1 MRRFECSA
9 ILFDLDGVLVD
20 SAAWIELQ
28 WHRWAV
34 RRGLDPAPFLRVCH
48 GRRAVETIRLAAPEL
63 DADAEVAR
71 FDPADERGAELL
83 RPVAGAERVLG
94 ALPPGAW
101 AVATSGPRVSAI
113 ARLRHAGLPVPG
125 VLVCAEDV
133 ECGKPSPD
141 VYLRAAAGLGI
152 EPARCLVVEDAP
164 AGLDSAAA
172 AGMAAIGVTTT
183 HPAVELSAPVLIPDL
198 TRVHLG
204 RIEHDPAESWRLE
217 VLVVEAAAP
226 PTAARPFPTTLRRA
240 AATRPFDR

>member
-9 ILFDLDGVLVD
+9 ILFDLDGVLVE

-28 WHRWAV
+28 WRRWAV

-71 FDPADERGAELL
+71 LDPADERVSEPL

-113 ARLRHAGLPVPG
+113 ARLRHAGLPMPD

-141 VYLRAAAGLGI
+141 VYLRAAARLGL
-152 EPARCLVVEDAP
+152 EPVRCLVVEDAP
-164 AGLDSAAA
+164 AGLEAAAA
-172 AGMAAIGVTTT
+172 AGMAAVGVTTT
-183 HPAVELSAPVLIPDL
+183 HPASELSAPVLIPDL

-204 RIEHDPAESWRLE
+204 RIEHDPAGSWRLE
-217 VLVVEAAAP
+217 VLVVEAVAP
-226 PTAARPFPTTLRRA
+226 PAAARPFAPTLRRSA
-240 AATRPFDR
+240 AIRPIDR

>member
-141 VYLRAAAGLGI
+141 VYLRAAAGL
-152 EPARCLVVEDAP
+152 
-164 AGLDSAAA
+164 DSAAA